1 MIYEEALAR
10 FKSFGMFCD
19 DRNEACD
26 HNCNKCNV
34 MESAII
40 ETLAKQIPKEPINAT
55 GYYRDNKCPSCG
67 KPIKSGKGSSSHYRN
82 DWCNKCGQR
91 ILWEE

>member
-1 MIYEEALAR
+1 MIYYEEAIIHGYEALD
-10 FKSFGMFCD
+10 MFIGQHREFVEVALEC
-19 DRNEACD
+19 
-26 HNCNKCNV
+26 
-34 MESAII
+34 I
-40 ETLAKQIPKEPINAT
+40 EKQIPKKPINAT

-91 ILWEE
+91 IDWSEVEKSE